1 MVKMVILEKL
11 KDKKKKRKV
20 LENAARFFGFK
31 KLLEIYDFRIKG
43 SEVFMLDCE
52 LGKTIDELPEELQK
66 KLRSAGIKV
75 GEAGRRY
82 RFTLEGAFF
91 LSKNERKRVYVDRKA
106 EMLFLY
112 GRDVFSSSI
121 LKTSEDVKE
130 NDIVFVCNAY
140 GDVLGIGR
148 AKYSSKEIGEKGEKV
163 AVENLVDRGEYLRKK
178 KLYSAF

>member
-1 MVKMVILEKL
+1 MLEKL
-11 KDKKKKRKV
+11 RNRKKKWKV
-20 LENAARFFGFK
+20 LTNAARFFGFK
-31 KLLEIYDFRIKG
+31 KLLKSHDFRVRD
-43 SEVFMLDCE
+43 SEVFMLSCE
-52 LGKTIDELPEELQK
+52 LGKTLDELPEELQK

-75 GEAGRRY
+75 GEVGRRY

-91 LSKNERKRVYVDRKA
+91 LSRNEKKRVYVDRKA

-121 LKTSEDVKE
+121 QKTSSDVME
-130 NDIVFVCNAY
+130 NDVVFVCNVY
-140 GDVLGIGR
+140 GDILGIGR
-148 AKYSSKEIGEKGEKV
+148 AKYSSEEIKQKGEKV